1 MRELGARLLS
11 AVGLQDCRRALGP
24 GVNCDVGAEV
34 VLVLAD
40 DLAQRDLGNLV
51 NGRSETFSIALLT
64 EYADELH
71 ELLAL

>member
-1 MRELGARLLS
+1 MRGLGARLLS

-51 NGRSETFSIALLT
+51 NGGVDVLDRAPDGIRR
-64 EYADELH
+64 
-71 ELLAL
+71 